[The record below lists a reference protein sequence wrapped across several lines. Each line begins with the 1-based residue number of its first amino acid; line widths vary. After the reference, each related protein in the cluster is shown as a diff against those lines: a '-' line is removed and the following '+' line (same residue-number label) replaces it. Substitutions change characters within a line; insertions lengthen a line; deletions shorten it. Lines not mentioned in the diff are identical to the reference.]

1 MKDITKLI
9 RRFVGILL
17 LSTVLVIVLNIIILA
32 AISASQT
39 ANGRPWTTAK
49 ETAEALQK
57 TETGYILSGDMTE
70 RLSGENAWAIYIDN
84 DTLEVKWHTENLPDT
99 VPLHY
104 TISDIASLTR
114 GYIDGYP
121 TYTGECENGLVVVG
135 YPKDRYWKH
144 MSPSWDYDF
153 IKNAPYTVLIVIGVN
168 VFLIFLIYM
177 IANSKLL
184 KSVKPITNGIQALPS
199 GEPVYVKEKG
209 LLSDLAAKINQTSDI
224 LQKQKRNLQRKETA
238 RANWISGV
246 SHDIRTPLSMV
257 MGYAGQIEDNESLPE
272 SERKKARIIRQQSTK
287 MKNLINDLNL
297 ASKLE
302 YNMQPIHPEPVNL
315 VAIARQ
321 SVVDFI
327 NLDME
332 EKYPIDKKRIYAVG
346 HSNGGRMT
354 QRLSRTMPERFAAFG
369 PTGALGGKSADAI
382 EPIDDHMKCPI
393 AFMMVEY
400 DMASPSV
407 EEGSIARET
416 LKAYCRANH
425 MTPQFENWY
434 DNGIYHTLVMYDKD
448 HVPMIRYTIMKGCP
462 HTYTGEMAQ
471 LTWDTF
477 LCHFTREADGSIQY
491 HG

>member
-1 MKDITKLI
+1 MKDLTKLI

-32 AISASQT
+32 VISASQT
-39 ANGRPWTTAK
+39 ASGRPWTTAK
-49 ETAEALQK
+49 ETADALQE
-57 TETGYILSGDMTE
+57 TETGYVLSGNISD
-70 RLSGENAWAIYIDN
+70 RLSRENAWAIYIDN

-99 VPLHY
+99 IPLQY

-121 TYTGECENGLVVVG
+121 TYTGESENGLVVVG

-184 KSVKPITNGIQALPS
+184 KSVRPIANGIQALPS
-199 GEPVYVKEKG
+199 GRPVYVREKG

-224 LQKQKRNLQRKETA
+224 LQRQKRNLQRKETA

-302 YNMQPIHPEPVNL
+302 YNMQPIDPKPVNL

-327 NLDME
+327 NLGMGG
-332 EKYPIDKKRIYAVG
+332 KYPIEWNTEEALTACVINGDKELLRRAIGNLITNCQTHNPDGCTISVCA
-346 HSNGGRMT
+346 R
-354 QRLSRTMPERFAAFG
+354 
-369 PTGALGGKSADAI
+369 KSDTEYKI
-382 EPIDDHMKCPI
+382 I
-393 AFMMVEY
+393 VE
-400 DMASPSV
+400 
-407 EEGSIARET
+407 
-416 LKAYCRANH
+416 
-425 MTPQFENWY
+425 
-434 DNGIYHTLVMYDKD
+434 DNGIGVTDETLEKLRTTPHYMMSDSGTSEPRHGLGLLIVGQIVSAHKGTVSFD
-448 HVPMIRYTIMKGCP
+448 HGKQGGFAVAVEFPI
-462 HTYTGEMAQ
+462 HSN
-471 LTWDTF
+471 
-477 LCHFTREADGSIQY
+477 EADELMRQK
-491 HG
+491 

>member
-1 MKDITKLI
+1 MRDITKLI

-121 TYTGECENGLVVVG
+121 TYTGECENRLVVVG

-332 EKYPIDKKRIYAVG
+332 EKYPIEWNTDEALTACAINGDKELLRRAIGNLITNSQTHNPDGCTISVCV
-346 HSNGGRMT
+346 R
-354 QRLSRTMPERFAAFG
+354 
-369 PTGALGGKSADAI
+369 KSDTEYKI
-382 EPIDDHMKCPI
+382 V
-393 AFMMVEY
+393 VE
-400 DMASPSV
+400 
-407 EEGSIARET
+407 
-416 LKAYCRANH
+416 
-425 MTPQFENWY
+425 
-434 DNGIYHTLVMYDKD
+434 DNGVGVTDEKLEKLRTTPHCMMSDSGTTEPRHGLGLLIVGQIVSAHKGTVSFDHGKQGGFTVTISFPIPKDSHT
-448 HVPMIRYTIMKGCP
+448 
-462 HTYTGEMAQ
+462 Q
-471 LTWDTF
+471 
-477 LCHFTREADGSIQY
+477 
-491 HG
+491 